1 MRPAPALLLLLL
13 LGLGLRCGCLP
24 PPPATRGAP
33 TPVPG
38 ARAAAPGGS
47 PQARPR
53 LPAPGG
59 AATLRSVAGAQGLP
73 LPRRHARLS
82 PRPRLALRGGGALSG
97 SGRGPCF
104 ARGPAWWPR
113 WHCLHVRALLR
124 ALRARRAAP
133 THTDRHLLAPGG
145 QLSLHWLTPLR
156 RLLGPLERTLH
167 LGLVSPTDAPSASRV
182 TPRPGGL
189 HPYAGFVAQ
198 TKCPTE
204 VSSSRS
210 PAGQLSVSCQ
220 LSRQDTCVITKVQIN
235 RKPGLPIVLFTRGMD
250 ISLNATA
257 QYHCPSAQHPQFL
270 WTIYSVPSLRH
281 QPDWSK
287 PLAVPDLQIGNDPT
301 LMHIPKRKLALG
313 VYVFNFSVSLVAF
326 LPQVTRVKGSDGVYV
341 SILGDFLRAVLL
353 GDANMTMKFTDQLV
367 LNGSTSSDPDVD
379 DPLEGVQFSWYCTT
393 NSKNYNGD
401 KINVIS
407 KEVCLPKQ
415 VDLKLT
421 WASDPVLTISPETL
435 RGGQAYFFRMV
446 IQKTRRTAYADKSVH
461 VLQAP
466 APTASISC
474 VENCG
479 RILVLSDRFSL
490 FLNCPNCAGSRD
502 VYKWSILRA
511 AGDEVPFDWLGQ
523 TSTGR
528 DSDSLSIKAFA
539 FRNFSEAQFWIAFG
553 LETWGGVNLTL
564 RHSFIVNYGPQI
576 GDCKINPTSGIAFF
590 TKFVVQCKDFKDQNV
605 PLVYKMIVS
614 DLYDGFGKISSLK
627 ENTLGPILYVGSD
640 PTCPPSFLPV
650 GGEDSQHAMK
660 IFVQV
665 YDALEA
671 FSQVTLY
678 ATVQAPTGQAS
689 PRAILNQLVN
699 FSMGQDSE
707 ISTLLRKQ
715 EFLPAGYLM
724 YVVASVLNSMKPE
737 PALHADKAML
747 REHLVNQSF
756 LLSTDTLM
764 DINQVVTALAKVTQR
779 TSEFPQVARKSATER
794 VWQAN
799 QATRQ
804 HQQRGQDLHSEQIEI
819 MSTGILTI
827 VSNILKMTD
836 PHVIFVDPFR
846 VIQSLAETVLA
857 GKVPD
862 DGTTVMSS
870 ASFTMYVG
878 KLEKW
883 AVSSNTLGD
892 ERDCRNCLQPTLNV
906 SSIPRLP
913 ASAPVSL
920 VFCEFAD
927 DPFPWLNYQ
936 ESLSADVV
944 GFRLTG
950 TMANGDELEVTP
962 DVVDV
967 YISRRNLSSAAFNLT
982 VGPDQEPEAADESS
996 RKTTGAF
1003 RFQVDSREVR
1013 ELLVHIVTE
1022 VTVPFTVLVYAGGQ
1036 IAPSALVAT
1045 FLVPH
1050 DTPPVANRSGLF
1062 DPACAVSVARLVC
1075 LPLSLLQVI
1084 AQRGQSPECVII
1096 VALKAPHFVM
1106 QPSDKLVRISLFSVR
1121 CLDLNGTQSDWRADI
1136 CVLGEKTTW
1145 DRVHCVCG
1153 KARRARRQLANVPLR
1168 FRYLTA
1174 KVIVPPNPV
1183 DLRLEV
1189 IRNVTHNPVTLFVVL
1204 FILVTYIVLAFWA
1217 LHRDETDQFL
1227 RDHAI
1232 VLPDNDPYDDMCYLV
1247 TVFTGSRCGSGTRA
1261 NVFVQLRG
1269 TQSTSDVHCL
1279 SHPQFKTLYRG
1290 SVHTFLLTTSR
1301 DLGDVQSI
1309 RVWHNNEGRAPGWY
1323 LSRIKVENLFS
1334 RHIWLFMCREWLS
1347 IETSLDRT
1355 FPVTDPNTPLRRMD
1369 FLLIDATD
1377 KLGRNHMWFSM
1388 FASVIAR
1395 GFNRLQRL
1403 SCCLAMLLSTLL
1415 CNIMFFNLD
1424 PEEKPASQG
1433 SRYVRSMVIGL
1444 ESVMI
1449 TLPVQVVIT
1458 GLFVY
1463 SQRRPQ
1469 ATLDEVAP
1477 QEHPEVVEASGHW
1490 QERLER
1496 WHAQETAAEARSQEA
1511 PAHKAQQS
1519 RSRRLKGR
1527 PKSLPQRTAKAG
1539 RPLKK
1544 EESKGPPGPPTR
1556 RTNANANANAENV
1569 DNGPQAPSTPPP
1581 PPTKPRTTLPPWC
1594 KWIAWFLVFAT
1605 SGVSSFFIV
1614 FYGLTYGYDKS
1625 IEWLFASFCSF
1636 CQSVF
1641 LVQPS
1646 KIILLTGM
1654 RTNRLKYCKNLP
1666 WVSNYRY
1673 TEIQLQDLRLRP
1685 EEMRQRHRDVS
1696 RLRGSRMY
1704 QPLTPDEVGIFRRKR
1719 ETKRRA
1725 LLFLGRFLTH
1735 CLLLALLLGL
1745 VALLRR
1751 TDSFR
1756 YSQFIRSRFSAG
1768 LAAVT
1773 KLDDLYPWLDSV
1785 LLPLFHNDR
1794 HPTFLPDS
1802 SSRILGLP
1810 LMRQVRATP
1819 GPTACRPA
1827 QHFPPN
1833 SIEGE
1838 VRCHPT
1844 FGADPEDT
1852 TDHPGFWRKVDKRE
1866 ADRNTNGFTYK
1877 PPEKRWVYYS
1887 YGLLHTYGSGGY
1899 VFYFFPD
1906 QQRFNST
1913 LRLRGLQNGRWLD
1926 EKTWAVILELT
1937 TLNPD
1942 AGLLCSAAVLFE
1954 VSQLGVVNTSISVH
1968 SFSLADL
1975 NRETSAEIYLYVAIL
1990 VFFVAYVVHEGY
2002 IITQTGASYLAS
2014 ANHLF
2019 SLVLTCTLA
2028 VLIVLF
2034 LRKYF
2039 LATGI
2044 IQFYSS
2050 NPVDFIPFHAVSQ
2063 VDRTLGVVLGLLLFL
2078 TILRTLRYLRFFYH
2092 VRLAERV
2099 VQAALP
2105 GICHA
2110 ALLVFV
2116 YFFLFVAFGHLVFG
2130 QHEWGYSSLVRATQ
2144 TVFSYRTA
2152 AFRDTEFSSNRALGV
2167 LLLAAFVLLL
2177 ICVLINLFAA
2187 VILSAYRALRQPVYE
2202 ELSVEAEAIAYLCGK
2217 LRTGFG
2223 FLPSRPAAPGE
2234 QELFVDM
2241 LYGKPEKRSRH
2252 YLGLKTRNI
2261 NERKMV
2267 YLVV

>member
-1 MRPAPALLLLLL
+1 MSTDRQVWQPAGPADHAAGAGAPPAPGPGPAL
-13 LGLGLRCGCLP
+13 RLP
-24 PPPATRGAP
+24 PSAPRHSRRPHPGSWSACRGP
-33 TPVPG
+33 
-38 ARAAAPGGS
+38 R
-47 PQARPR
+47 R
-53 LPAPGG
+53 LPAGPAPPPGFRERRPRSAPSPPAPWAS
-59 AATLRSVAGAQGLP
+59 AA
-73 LPRRHARLS
+73 HARLS
-82 PRPRLALRGGGALSG
+82 LRPRRALRGGGVLSG

-133 THTDRHLLAPGG
+133 THTDRHLLAPRG
-145 QLSLHWLTPLR
+145 QLSLQWLTPLR

-167 LGLVSPTDAPSASRV
+167 LGLVSPTDASSASRV
-182 TPRPGGL
+182 TPRSSGL

-204 VSSSRS
+204 VNSSSWQ
-210 PAGQLSVSCQ
+210 AGELSVSCQ
-220 LSRQDTCVITKVQIN
+220 LSRQDTCVVTKVQIN

-257 QYHCPSAQHPQFL
+257 QYNCPSAQNPQFL
-270 WTIYSVPSLRH
+270 WRIYSVPSLRH

-287 PLAVPDLQIGNDPT
+287 PLVVPDLQIGNDPT

-313 VYVFNFSVSLVAF
+313 VYVFNFSVSLVAS
-326 LPQVTRVKGSDGVYV
+326 LPQVTTVKGSDSVYV
-341 SILGDFLRAVLL
+341 SVLGDFLRAVLL

-393 NSKNYNGD
+393 NAKNYNGD

-539 FRNFSEAQFWIAFG
+539 FRNFSEAQFWIALG

-590 TKFVVQCKDFKDQNV
+590 TKFVVQCNDFKDQNI

-627 ENTLGPILYVGSD
+627 VNTLGPILYVGND

-650 GGEDSQHAMK
+650 GGEDSQYAMK

-665 YDALEA
+665 YDALDA

-689 PRAILNQLVN
+689 PQAILNQLVN

-707 ISTLLRKQ
+707 ISTLLQKQ

-737 PALHADKAML
+737 PALHADKAVL
-747 REHLVNQSF
+747 REHLVSQSS
-756 LLSTDTLM
+756 LLSTNTLM

-799 QATRQ
+799 QAFRQ

-836 PHVIFVDPFR
+836 PHVIFVNPFR

-883 AVSSNTLGD
+883 AVSNNILGD

-913 ASAPVSL
+913 ANAPVSM

-982 VGPDQEPEAADESS
+982 V
-996 RKTTGAF
+996 
-1003 RFQVDSREVR
+1003 DSRAVR

-1036 IAPSALVAT
+1036 ITPAALVAT

-1050 DTPPVANRSGLF
+1050 DIPPIANQSGLF
-1062 DPACAVSVARLVC
+1062 DPACAC
-1075 LPLSLLQVI
+1075 
-1084 AQRGQSPECVII
+1084 
-1096 VALKAPHFVM
+1096 
-1106 QPSDKLVRISLFSVR
+1106 R
-1121 CLDLNGTQSDWRADI
+1121 CLDMNGTQSDWREDI

-1189 IRNVTHNPVTLFVVL
+1189 IKNVTHNPVTLFVVL

-1232 VLPDNDPYDDMCYLV
+1232 VLPDNDPYDNMCYLV

-1301 DLGDVQSI
+1301 DLGDIQSI
-1309 RVWHNNEGRAPGWY
+1309 RVWHNNEGHAPGWY

-1355 FPVTDPNTPLRRMD
+1355 
-1369 FLLIDATD
+1369 
-1377 KLGRNHMWFSM
+1377 
-1388 FASVIAR
+1388 VIAR

-1424 PEEKPASQG
+1424 TEEKPGSQG
-1433 SRYVRSMVIGL
+1433 SRYIRSMVIGL

-1449 TLPVQVVIT
+1449 TLPVQVIIT

-1490 QERLER
+1490 EERLER

-1511 PAHKAQQS
+1511 RSQEAPAHKAQQS
-1519 RSRRLKGR
+1519 RSRRRKGR
-1527 PKSLPQRTAKAG
+1527 PKSLPQRTSKAG
-1539 RPLKK
+1539 HPLKK
-1544 EESKGPPGPPTR
+1544 EESKGPPGPPPLR
-1556 RTNANANANAENV
+1556 PKANANANANTENV

-1581 PPTKPRTTLPPWC
+1581 PTKPRTTLPQ
-1594 KWIAWFLVFAT
+1594 LVQVDRVVLGFRHV
-1605 SGVSSFFIV
+1605 GVSSFFIV

-1641 LVQPS
+1641 LVQPA

-1654 RTNRLKYCKNLP
+1654 QTNRPKYCKNLP

-1685 EEMRQRHRDVS
+1685 QEMRQRHRDVS
-1696 RLRGSRMY
+1696 RLRGGRMY

-1725 LLFLGRFLTH
+1725 LLFLGHFLTH

-1751 TDSFR
+1751 PDSFR
-1756 YSQFIRSRFSAG
+1756 YNQFIRSRFSAG

-1773 KLDDLYPWLDSV
+1773 ELDDLYPWLDSV

-1887 YGLLHTYGSGGY
+1887 DGLLHTYGSGGY

-1913 LRLRGLQNGRWLD
+1913 LRLRGLQSGRWLD

-1954 VSQLGVVNTSISVH
+1954 VSPLGVVNTSVSVH

-1990 VFFVAYVVHEGY
+1990 VFFVAYVVYEGY
-2002 IITQTGASYLAS
+2002 IITQKGASYLAS

-2019 SLVLTCTLA
+2019 SLALTCTLA

-2039 LATGI
+2039 LAAGI
-2044 IQFYSS
+2044 IQFYAS
-2050 NPVDFIPFHAVSQ
+2050 NPVDFIPFHA
-2063 VDRTLGVVLGLLLFL
+2063 
-2078 TILRTLRYLRFFYH
+2078 ICRYLRCFYH

-2110 ALLVFV
+2110 ALLVCV

-2130 QHEWGYSSLVRATQ
+2130 QHEWGYSSLVHATQ
-2144 TVFSYRTA
+2144 TVFSYCTA
-2152 AFRDTEFSSNRALGV
+2152 ALRDTEFSSNRALGA

-2177 ICVLINLFAA
+2177 ICVLINLFTA